1 MLRPFMNALWLGEI
15 MSFIFG
21 DSQQHDFA
29 DYFGKGMDKDDG
41 AKIQGGLSTIIARY
55 EYYVGLVQ
63 EVEVLIAAIP
73 ELV

>member
-41 AKIQGGLSTIIARY
+41 AKI
-55 EYYVGLVQ
+55 
-63 EVEVLIAAIP
+63 
-73 ELV
+73 